1 VFGFPVTATSA
12 NRSGEPP
19 AISADEVAAALAD
32 VDALLDAGR
41 APGGAPSTIIALKE
55 DGPILL
61 REGAVPWDRVI
72 KSLR

>member
-1 VFGFPVTATSA
+1 M
-12 NRSGEPP
+12 
-19 AISADEVAAALAD
+19 AAALAD